1 MQFQSDC
8 HRKLIETTQHPKGS
22 ALSKLFLSAIW
33 SPL

>member
-8 HRKLIETTQHPKGS
+8 HRKLIATTQHPKGS
-22 ALSKLFLSAIW
+22 ALSKLFLLAIW